1 MSAYNRV
8 TCAGY
13 NTGKLIIG
21 SCHIPRPRPMYPDE
35 YVIQEL
41 LISKRMPRKRVCR
54 AVVQQTGLWV
64 YRCITQIISI
74 AQKARKSIGRGE

>member
-13 NTGKLIIG
+13 NTGKIIIG
-21 SCHIPRPRPMYPDE
+21 SCHIRKPRAMYPDE

-41 LISKRMPRKRVCR
+41 LISKRQPAKRVFR
-54 AVVQQTGLWV
+54 SVVQRSGLWV

-74 AQKARKSIGRGE
+74 AQKARKWN